1 MGELSDVKQQQKI
14 LEEQLSELRRKQLK
28 LEREAGAI
36 VNVDNAVLV
45 TREGLH
51 PSIYGVQISQ
61 KFMGRNKQNLLDF
74 YYPCLFSENKDELEA
89 EMLRLSQR
97 LIDAAIQ
104 LRQIEG

>member
-51 PSIYGVQISQ
+51 P
-61 KFMGRNKQNLLDF
+61 
-74 YYPCLFSENKDELEA
+74 
-89 EMLRLSQR
+89 
-97 LIDAAIQ
+97 
-104 LRQIEG
+104 